1 MDNRWEQYF
10 YNLTVA
16 AKGQVRCLSRPIGA
30 VIVKDGKYVVSM
42 GYNGP
47 PAGFPNPGT
56 LEWYQVIF
64 ESLPFDEKRKLLNPY
79 YDLENK
85 CPRKVLGY
93 QSGEAANICPCAHA
107 ERNAIDI
114 AAKLGHSIEGTT
126 MYLSCPTPCL
136 NCAYSIV
143 TAGIKE
149 VVVINL
155 LDYEKEGITGAM
167 ILEKSGISLR
177 EYQSGVVF
185 EA

>member
-1 MDNRWEQYF
+1 MNRWEQYF
-10 YNLTVA
+10 YNLTIA
-16 AKGQVRCLSRPIGA
+16 ARGQVRCMSRPIGA
-30 VIVKDGKYVVSM
+30 VIVKDEKFVVST

-56 LEWYQVIF
+56 VDWYTTIFDSLSANDKSKIISPSGLE
-64 ESLPFDEKRKLLNPY
+64 DM
-79 YDLENK
+79 

-93 QSGEAANICPCAHA
+93 ETGEGTHICPCAHA

-114 AAKLGHSIEGTT
+114 AAKLGHSIDGTI

-143 TAGIKE
+143 TSGIKE
-149 VVVINL
+149 VVVAKL
-155 LDYEKEGITGAM
+155 LDYETSGISGKM
-167 ILEKSGISLR
+167 VLEKSGVILR
-177 EYQSGVVF
+177 EYDLSVII